1 VPVDEVAALLR
12 RWREAGPVWS
22 RGRVLLDAAQLAGR
36 LTPEE
41 RRQVAA
47 TLADNGAPDLARQL
61 EARTGYGVDAQHL
74 QAFADG
80 LLELEGPRLD
90 QVIGALE
97 TADQRLTAPEH
108 PPTRTEPDPAPPP
121 VGEPAAPEERPPGPE
136 DTLPPPP
143 PGRRSAVGPEDE
155 ALDERLRDLAALEH
169 LGDEELQGIRL
180 GEIELGDLELGGQDL
195 GEVALG
201 ETALGET
208 TLGEAPLGGAEL
220 GTAPAIATGVAAAAA
235 AAGYRPEVDAL
246 AADDGDAGEDRTAN
260 DGVEVA
266 SEDGAGQGDA
276 GKDGDAGHATG
287 EDGDA
292 GHAMGED
299 HAADDVDADDAAPE
313 RHEDAD
319 ASPAD
324 EPALEAHPPRESGP
338 SPAAPADGSDDV
350 AIVPAVAAPTELAPE
365 TTAAA
370 LARLTERLDD
380 ARTASARLTAL
391 SPDATGDLDAA
402 AALLLLER
410 FPAGWQRRRA
420 ARRLLEVG
428 ALAGVD
434 PAELLAGFP
443 DARDRR
449 FVASDLLATSELTA
463 EDLAA
468 LLPPPD
474 VRRLAIRAER

>member
-1 VPVDEVAALLR
+1 VPIDEVAELLR

-22 RGRVLLDAAQLAGR
+22 RGRVLFDAAQLAGR

-41 RRQVAA
+41 RRRVAA
-47 TLADNGAPDLARQL
+47 SLAETGAPDLARQL
-61 EARTGYGVDAQHL
+61 EARTGQPVDAAHL

-80 LLELEGPRLD
+80 LLELEGARLD
-90 QVIGALE
+90 QVIAALE
-97 TADQRLTAPEH
+97 AADERLDHGGHRDASPGADDH
-108 PPTRTEPDPAPPP
+108 GDPSPGRHDHGDPSPGGHDHGDPSPDGHDLP
-121 VGEPAAPEERPPGPE
+121 
-136 DTLPPPP
+136 PPPP

-169 LGDEELQGIRL
+169 LDDEELQGIRL

-195 GEVALG
+195 GEIALG

-208 TLGEAPLGGAEL
+208 TLGEAPLGRAEL
-220 GTAPAIATGVAAAAA
+220 GTAPVIATGVAAAAA
-235 AAGYRPEVDAL
+235 AAGRGPGGDEPAPAADGTGENH
-246 AADDGDAGEDRTAN
+246 AADDDAGQIT
-260 DGVEVA
+260 
-266 SEDGAGQGDA
+266 GQ
-276 GKDGDAGHATG
+276 
-287 EDGDA
+287 
-292 GHAMGED
+292 D
-299 HAADDVDADDAAPE
+299 HAADDDADADDHDAPPGG
-313 RHEDAD
+313 HEDAG
-319 ASPAD
+319 ASPGD
-324 EPALEAHPPRESGP
+324 EQPLEAHPPRERGS
-338 SPAAPADGSDDV
+338 APTTPDDGSDDV
-350 AIVPAVAAPTELAPE
+350 AIVPAATAPTELAPE

-370 LARLTERLDD
+370 LARLAERLDS
-380 ARTASARLTAL
+380 ARTATARLTAL
-391 SPDATGDLDAA
+391 SPDATRDLDAA

-449 FVASDLLATSELTA
+449 FLAADLLATSELSA

-468 LLPPPD
+468 VLPPPD
-474 VRRLAIRAER
+474 VRRLAIRAAR